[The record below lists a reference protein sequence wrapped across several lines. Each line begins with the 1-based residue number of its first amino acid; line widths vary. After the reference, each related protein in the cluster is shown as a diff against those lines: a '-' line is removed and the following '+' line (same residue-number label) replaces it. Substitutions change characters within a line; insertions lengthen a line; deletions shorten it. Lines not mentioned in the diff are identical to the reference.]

1 MTELV
6 VINNKIFTCDNN
18 WDVTLKNA
26 AQLLCVIQ
34 RAFDIANCSYTQIDN
49 IAKNILE
56 TTFANQ
62 PSCSKSFSSPQE
74 LACYTVS
81 ENSKSQLYYHY
92 FKARNPYSS
101 YVYIFYDSKSENWFS
116 NCDLLSFWLKIH
128 RGIELDAVQNRT
140 SQYAL
145 FCERLDVFKKLLEAA
160 NVE

>member
-6 VINNKIFTCDNN
+6 VINNKIFTCDDN

-26 AQLLCVIQ
+26 SQLLCVIQ
-34 RAFDIANCSYTQIDN
+34 RTFDIANCSYTQIDN

-81 ENSKSQLYYHY
+81 ENSKSGLIINILKLGTRIPHMCIFSTTAKAKTGFPIVTCFLFGLKYIAESSLMR
-92 FKARNPYSS
+92 FKTEPLNTHFFVS
-101 YVYIFYDSKSENWFS
+101 VLMCLK
-116 NCDLLSFWLKIH
+116 NC
-128 RGIELDAVQNRT
+128 
-140 SQYAL
+140 
-145 FCERLDVFKKLLEAA
+145 
-160 NVE
+160 